1 MKKNLFSSF
10 TFMFATSA
18 IFFLFNFFLAKV
30 LGAESYGKIVYYTVF
45 IQIVALL
52 IGLNY
57 AGLYMGRK
65 ILDEDSYTFSL
76 FVTLESVIFSILA
89 IPMFFTI
96 NFFIE
101 NTQHTVFVLFI
112 AYFGVILI
120 TASLE
125 YNVQGRIPFSIAVG
139 TLIPRVILSSFFIFL
154 IWWGY
159 SSVEYYFYI
168 YLVANVLVV
177 LFIFYKLRPKYFL
190 DLSLFHRA
198 WKFYVIGLIGTGF
211 TYVAQII
218 QKVYSSYEA
227 LASLT
232 LAILLISSLNLVGS
246 VLIKFV
252 LPKIH
257 DAWKIQKIQKI
268 EMIYHTHTFVS
279 VMINLPIL
287 FYMLWNM
294 DNFTLYLGEGYGQLP
309 MYFYILSVGYLL
321 DLFTGI
327 TGSILRATEHEVYE
341 IYNELVRFFSGA
353 LILLFLHDSSY
364 VVAYAISGAT
374 LFYNIAKYIQVYY
387 IFDFKPIEVAYL
399 GSILKYMG
407 VLSLILYAVSY
418 SSGLWSLAIGI
429 FVLFITYILM
439 YKNLKHKIRIEV
451 YQ

>member
-1 MKKNLFSSF
+1 MLMS
-10 TFMFATSA
+10 ATSA
-18 IFFLFNFFLAKV
+18 IFFLFNFFLAKI

-45 IQIVALL
+45 IQTVALL

-65 ILDEDSYTFSL
+65 ILDEDSNTFGL
-76 FVTLESVIFSILA
+76 FVASESMIFSILA

-101 NTQHTVFVLFI
+101 NAQHTVFLLLI
-112 AYFGVILI
+112 SYSGVILI
-120 TASLE
+120 TAALE
-125 YNVQGRIPFSIAVG
+125 YNVQGLIPFSIAVG
-139 TLIPRVILSSFFIFL
+139 TLIPRMILSSFFLLL

-159 SSVEYYFYI
+159 SSIEYYLYI

-177 LFIFYKLRPKYFL
+177 LFVFYKLRPKYFL
-190 DLSLFHRA
+190 DFSLFQRA

-211 TYVAQII
+211 TYLAQII
-218 QKVYSSYEA
+218 QKAYSSYEA
-227 LASLT
+227 LASLA

-257 DAWKIQKIQKI
+257 DAWKTKNVEKI

-287 FYMLWNM
+287 LYMSWNM

-309 MYFYILSVGYLL
+309 MYFYIMSVGYLL

-327 TGSILRATEHEVYE
+327 TGSILRATEHETFE

-353 LILLFLHDSSY
+353 LILFLLRNSTY

-374 LFYNIAKYIQVYY
+374 LFYNIAKYVQVYN
-387 IFDFKPIEVAYL
+387 IFHFKPIEVVYL
-399 GSILKYMG
+399 GSISKYMG
-407 VLSLILYAVSY
+407 ALSLALYVVSY
-418 SSGLWSLAIGI
+418 FNGLWSLTMGL
-429 FVLFITYILM
+429 FVLFITFISM
-439 YKNLKHKIRIEV
+439 YKNLKHKINIEV